1 MTSFPLPAG
10 RKLPARYAAVIM
22 PLILSVLM
30 SAVVS
35 GISTLWSFG
44 VVADAL
50 GIWLRAWPVSWLVAF
65 PTLIVVLPVVRR
77 IVAALVQPPAT
88 GRG

>member
-1 MTSFPLPAG
+1 
-10 RKLPARYAAVIM
+10 
-22 PLILSVLM
+22 ILSVLM

-44 VVADAL
+44 LAGDAV
-50 GIWLRAWPVSWLVAF
+50 GIWLKAWPVSWLVAF

-77 IVAALVQPPAT
+77 IVAALVQAPAA
-88 GRG
+88 GRGG